1 MLNYKK
7 ISLYILFVLS
17 LFLGFILQENSSG
30 GAKIDHDFFQTYIN
44 FFYLDFYDGLE
55 KFLENPSTIIQLP
68 VFYIIISFFLKIID
82 NLIAVKSG
90 YILICSFLPLIFFLI
105 LKRKFKF
112 EKEFLFYFSLL
123 IFLSPYFR
131 TSSIWLLGD
140 NLSLI
145 LISLSILLF
154 LKFQDEKKYL
164 IYICVLSF

>member
-1 MLNYKK
+1 M
-7 ISLYILFVLS
+7 
-17 LFLGFILQENSSG
+17 
-30 GAKIDHDFFQTYIN
+30 T
-44 FFYLDFYDGLE
+44 
-55 KFLENPSTIIQLP
+55 
-68 VFYIIISFFLKIID
+68 D
-82 NLIAVKSG
+82 NLVALKFG

-112 EKEFLFYFSLL
+112 EKEFLFYLSLL

-145 LISLSILLF
+145 FISLSILLF

-164 IYICVLSF
+164 IYIYVLSF